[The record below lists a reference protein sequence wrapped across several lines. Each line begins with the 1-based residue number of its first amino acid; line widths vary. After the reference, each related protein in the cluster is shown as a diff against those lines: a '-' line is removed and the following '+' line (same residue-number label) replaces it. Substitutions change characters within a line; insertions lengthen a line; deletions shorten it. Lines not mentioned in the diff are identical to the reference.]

1 MLRPVKT
8 TRPLVA
14 LLAGLAL
21 LALLAV
27 ACTGSKAGGGEPSGS
42 PGSGGKTPTA
52 VVTGPPGT
60 VVYLYE
66 NAGLKATLVIKGET
80 GTLEIDNG
88 TGRDLPKPGFYILDA
103 RNGSRTDGHVAD
115 AAPTPDG
122 DKASFDVSFTGI
134 EDKNIG
140 LVVLLMGP
148 ANYGAFVQQ

>member
-1 MLRPVKT
+1 MLRPVKI
-8 TRPLVA
+8 TRRLVA

-21 LALLAV
+21 LALLAEG
-27 ACTGSKAGGGEPSGS
+27 CTGSQAGGGERSGG
-42 PGSGGKTPTA
+42 PGSGGETPTT

-66 NAGLKATLVIKGET
+66 NAGLTATLVIKGET
-80 GTLEIDNG
+80 GSLEIDNG

-103 RNGSRTDGHVAD
+103 RNGSHTDGHVAD
-115 AAPTPDG
+115 AAPIPDG
-122 DKASFDVSFTGI
+122 DKASFGVSFTGI